1 MGTHWS
7 ARYLGETGP
16 QERHSRVR
24 GVFIT
29 APAGQNGTYG
39 PFSHFY
45 IFTVG
50 FSDTIL
56 WFDLRQLNSFS
67 RKLPAG
73 QESKI

>member
-29 APAGQNGTYG
+29 APAGQIDDDGGGDGGDVIN
-39 PFSHFY
+39 
-45 IFTVG
+45 
-50 FSDTIL
+50 D
-56 WFDLRQLNSFS
+56 
-67 RKLPAG
+67 AG
-73 QESKI
+73 